1 MVKSEEYK
9 LIEGTFSAGDASKI
23 LLEII
28 NNKINYH
35 NLQIFSIK
43 ERFNG
48 DASHSEKRVKELSK
62 ISKAL
67 KKTLATAEKKGSMIE
82 IDCPINIR
90 VLGKK

>member
-1 MVKSEEYK
+1 MVKTEEYK
-9 LIEGTFSAGDASKI
+9 LIEGTFPAADASKI

-35 NLQIFSIK
+35 NLQIFSIQ

-48 DASHSEKRVKELSK
+48 DASHSEKRVKELLK

-67 KKTLATAEKKGSMIE
+67 KKTLAAAEKKGSMVE
-82 IDCPINIR
+82 IYCPINIR
-90 VLGKK
+90 VLGKQ